1 MAAAVVALGFLIT
14 LEIASRHYG
23 MPGPITNQ
31 AQEVVLAPKTG
42 PLLYA
47 GMALMTVV
55 LTWRPTVRLGG
66 CRDRG
71 EGGASGV
78 PQGKEFSLGGGG
90 SRWTGEVAV
99 GEVVAGLMVMR
110 PSLRLDEV
118 EGVGAESDDAAG
130 PGQSMVVFGRPMP
143 DPA

>member
-31 AQEVVLAPKTG
+31 AQEVVFAPKSG

-55 LTWRPTVRLGG
+55 LTWRQRFVSVGVAIGVRAA
-66 CRDRG
+66 RP
-71 EGGASGV
+71 ASHRARSS
-78 PQGKEFSLGGGG
+78 PS
-90 SRWTGEVAV
+90 AV
-99 GEVVAGLMVMR
+99 GAATGPVR
-110 PSLRLDEV
+110 WPLR
-118 EGVGAESDDAAG
+118 
-130 PGQSMVVFGRPMP
+130 R
-143 DPA
+143 